1 MALFLHFGLSKPLKQ
16 PKTPQIL
23 SQNRAK
29 TTGSN
34 DLGSMLNNFSKDK
47 SPKTPGNPEEAL
59 RIPKGVRVTTIG
71 QTDCV
76 RVTEPAAERLT
87 AMLNGRSVQ

>member
-1 MALFLHFGLSKPLKQ
+1 MQKYGYFRSPQTQKVFIVKVGLIVLLGPSKPLKQ

-34 DLGSMLNNFSKDK
+34 DLRPMPNNLF
-47 SPKTPGNPEEAL
+47 
-59 RIPKGVRVTTIG
+59 
-71 QTDCV
+71 
-76 RVTEPAAERLT
+76 
-87 AMLNGRSVQ
+87 